1 MIFVLV
7 MMDRGNNRTGEE
19 YFFQELSSCL
29 EVKNALIYQSTS
41 YNAII
46 FRRTN
51 QFKAFC
57 EVREIDAKD
66 AGVKY
71 IFRDDQ
77 VRTRVDDD

>member
-7 MMDRGNNRTGEE
+7 MMDRGGVRTGDE
-19 YFFQELSSCL
+19 YYFQELSSCL
-29 EVKNALIYQSTS
+29 EVKNALIYQSTA

-46 FRRTN
+46 FPRTN
-51 QFKAFC
+51 HFKAFC
-57 EVREIDAKD
+57 EVRQIDAKD

-77 VRTRVDDD
+77 VRTRVKDD